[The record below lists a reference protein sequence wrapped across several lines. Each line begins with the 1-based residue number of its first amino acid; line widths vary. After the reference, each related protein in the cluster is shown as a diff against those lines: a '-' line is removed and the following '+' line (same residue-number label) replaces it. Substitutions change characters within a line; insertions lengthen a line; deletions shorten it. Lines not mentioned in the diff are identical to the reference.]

1 MSYVDRIIHII
12 LSSHVFQNF
21 KLGPDWLAYTTENF
35 FSNEKDLFSVVT
47 DWTKDGQFTYYFYY
61 KKE

>member
-1 MSYVDRIIHII
+1 M
-12 LSSHVFQNF
+12 FQNF

-35 FSNEKDLFSVVT
+35 FSNEKELFSVVT